1 MSEEEKHVHEDEL
14 KQQKIKRSSYHGGA
28 FEGNAMRKITKCI
41 SNLGFPTNNSSYIAL
56 KRFGEL
62 VDSCFRKHIDGN
74 VEKLVCQFEDAFI
87 QSGKSC
93 PTKVHVVCRHLIPSL
108 ISIFQRG
115 WDWGQFQNRQR
126 NQPIQDSRMYG
137 KRVRDIVKHYSM
149 QFVTLTS

>member
-1 MSEEEKHVHEDEL
+1 MVVLSKETQCV
-14 KQQKIKRSSYHGGA
+14 S
-28 FEGNAMRKITKCI
+28 KITKCI

-93 PTKVHVVCRHLIPSL
+93 PTKVHVVCRHLIPFINKYIPKGMGLGAVSEQATK
-108 ISIFQRG
+108 SAH
-115 WDWGQFQNRQR
+115 
-126 NQPIQDSRMYG
+126 SRFKNVWEKSY
-137 KRVRDIVKHYSM
+137 KYNEESESVKHYSM
-149 QFVTLTS
+149 QFVMLTS